1 MLVKV
6 LVLRAVMAS
15 GVALAAGQV
24 AEVSPADA
32 LLLVRMGKAELV
44 APAGSA
50 STGSARKRS
59 QASDPAIDSTEKR

>member
-44 APAGSA
+44 APAA
-50 STGSARKRS
+50 STGAARRRS
-59 QASDPAIDSTEKR
+59 QATDPAVDGAETR